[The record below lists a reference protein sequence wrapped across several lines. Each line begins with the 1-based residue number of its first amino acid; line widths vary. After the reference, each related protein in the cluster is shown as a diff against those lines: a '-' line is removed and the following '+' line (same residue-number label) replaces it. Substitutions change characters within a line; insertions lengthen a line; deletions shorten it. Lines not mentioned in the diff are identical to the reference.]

1 MTGDYAPLIGA
12 DQCGWAVD
20 APKNCD
26 IRFRV
31 NKIYTEQFVN
41 PSCALNDFFYIKWPG
56 GRGRDKGVANSGR
69 ICSPETYEDAGQERC
84 ERDTPNPNCDM
95 VHSFG
100 NIGKS
105 GFLLNPKSFWNPKFG
120 LMSNQ
125 LLR

>member
-31 NKIYTEQFVN
+31 NKIHTEQFVN
-41 PSCALNDFFYIKWPG
+41 PSCSFNDFFYIKWPG

-100 NIGKS
+100 KIGKS
-105 GFLLNPKSFWNPKFG
+105 GFYKTESHF
-120 LMSNQ
+120 
-125 LLR
+125 